1 MDQAMLVQER
11 ERAVQTQKRNN
22 VHEKR
27 EESLGRKGRTMHSHA
42 QHVSNETLFSRSSSG
57 GTVRS

>member
-1 MDQAMLVQER
+1 M
-11 ERAVQTQKRNN
+11 QTQKRNN